1 MGALAIGAIGGVV
14 CFWGVTGLKKLLRAD
29 DTLDVF
35 GVHGVGGITGALL
48 TGVFAAP
55 RFGGAGLWDYITETA
70 VADYSV
76 ASQVWIQLQ
85 GVLVTVALSGVVS
98 LVAFTVVKYTVG
110 LRVNE
115 EAEREGLDIASHGEA
130 AYEH

>member
-1 MGALAIGAIGGVV
+1 M
-14 CFWGVTGLKKLLRAD
+14 
-29 DTLDVF
+29 F
-35 GVHGVGGITGALL
+35 GVHGIGGITGALL

-55 RFGGAGLWDYITETA
+55 SLGGAGIWDYVTETA
-70 VADYSV
+70 LADYSIG
-76 ASQVWIQLQ
+76 SQVWIQLQ
-85 GVLVTVALSGVVS
+85 GVLITVALSGVVS
-98 LVAFTVVKYTVG
+98 LVAFTIVKYTIG